1 MKESILPRA
10 QTKKVQNTL
19 ENTNIIIKNQ
29 GGVMNVI
36 FSFGSTQTISH
47 SKRSSFCTEC
57 QR

>member
-1 MKESILPRA
+1 MKESILPQA

-19 ENTNIIIKNQ
+19 EKYEHNHKNQ
-29 GGVMNVI
+29 GGVMDVI